1 MNLPCC
7 DLGTAS
13 ESQAQLDTK
22 SYLAILVTVS
32 WVRDHGG
39 APRVETNSLSFFV
52 KGRTRS
58 LRLANSDTA
67 NTMAAVMRYLGMIR
81 IFFIL
86 NAQGCNP

>member
-22 SYLAILVTVS
+22 SSLVMLVTVS

-39 APRVETNSLSFFV
+39 APRVETTSLSFFV

-67 NTMAAVMRYLGMIR
+67 NTMAAVMRYLE
-81 IFFIL
+81 
-86 NAQGCNP
+86 